1 MRLTLRN
8 LLAYMHQMMSPEDMA
23 AFDALVKTTPK
34 VQTLIERC
42 RNLPQRA
49 DLAAPDVDANGKHSA
64 DAVSCYLD
72 FCLADEHLPDF
83 EKGALASDE
92 LMAEISACHRMV
104 GDVLSGRVPKQSP
117 TWRERMIAV
126 VSTAQ
131 SQSEENREETAS
143 TANHDQHLGSM
154 SQAGQ
159 IERMA
164 LQDSGELSQLL
175 DDEDDEEL
183 SLDVARDR
191 ERQKEQQA
199 VAEAASAFVSGGG
212 GTATAATPSTTT
224 KQRLTAYGTRDP
236 YKQAVKG
243 PALLEKPEKQPIPV
257 ALVGGAAGGVLALG
271 LVVWLIMS
279 AMSGPPRPTNSGQKI
294 YGITDSSA
302 DTCEMSGTITFGL
315 GGAAPLP
322 DNGALVM
329 AWPVGES
336 HASQTVRSAVDVMQD
351 VESGM
356 QSAYNEQFVVA
367 KTDDDGRYR
376 MRMHDNTEF
385 HVVILSQRVQTDKPV
400 TWGDTINELK
410 RHVEDPA
417 TLVGRRVYH
426 YQKVTMPENGQA
438 TVDYTFTQD

>member
-1 MRLTLRN
+1 
-8 LLAYMHQMMSPEDMA
+8 
-23 AFDALVKTTPK
+23 
-34 VQTLIERC
+34 
-42 RNLPQRA
+42 
-49 DLAAPDVDANGKHSA
+49 
-64 DAVSCYLD
+64 
-72 FCLADEHLPDF
+72 
-83 EKGALASDE
+83 
-92 LMAEISACHRMV
+92 
-104 GDVLSGRVPKQSP
+104 
-117 TWRERMIAV
+117 MIAV
-126 VSTAQ
+126 AFTAQ
-131 SQSEENREETAS
+131 SQAEEKREEAAS
-143 TANHDQHLGSM
+143 TANHNQHLGSM

-159 IERMA
+159 IERVA

-183 SLDVARDR
+183 SVDVARDR

-199 VAEAASAFVSGGG
+199 VAEAANAFVSGGG
-212 GTATAATPSTTT
+212 GTSTATAAPSTST

-243 PALLEKPEKQPIPV
+243 PALLEKPAKQQIPI

-271 LVVWLIMS
+271 LFGWLIMS
-279 AMSGPPRPTNSGQKI
+279 AMSGPSRPTNSGQKI

-302 DTCEMSGTITFGL
+302 STCEMSGTITFGPS
-315 GGAAPLP
+315 GAAPLP

-376 MRMHDNTEF
+376 MRMHNNTEF

-426 YQKVTMPENGQA
+426 YQKVTMPENGEA
-438 TVDYTFTQD
+438 TVDYTFTPEQ